1 MMHILRK
8 YRQENNMS
16 RKENEKQ
23 TEKRENE
30 KFNSITNKSKVENQN
45 QAHNVVQEG
54 IGPINQR
61 K

>member
-1 MMHILRK
+1 
-8 YRQENNMS
+8 MS
-16 RKENEKQ
+16 RKEKEKQ